1 MKKISLYSIGI
12 LFLFSS
18 CNLLSKIGIG
28 NGKSSAKQE
37 GGCPSNGKNVGAE
50 KLLSSDGKVIKSP
63 KYTKGKSITY

>member
-28 NGKSSAKQE
+28 SGKSGDKQE
-37 GGCPSNGKNVGAE
+37 GGCPTNGRNVGAE
-50 KLLSSDGKVIKSP
+50 KLLSSDGKVIKAP
-63 KYTKGKSITY
+63 KYTKGKSLDY